1 MLPNFGT
8 ILKGWSRVWG
18 NEYHVIFSA
27 KLKNMIST
35 ETRSAASIVGIEKT
49 IELIAKAGFDAFDL
63 SLLSMVKY
71 DWQQKVA
78 LPSDDPFAGK
88 DYLAHA
94 RKLKQIARDNGI
106 VCNQSHAPY
115 PSYCKEIRDSFYRAI
130 EITAEVGGEICVIHP
145 DNFKSVEEN
154 AELYFPLLDF
164 AKQHNVKIAAE
175 NMWTWVRGKGTVP
188 AACSD
193 GKDFLAHL
201 RAVNDDFLVAC
212 LDIGHAE
219 MTGLNTSACTMIDEL
234 GDHLKCI
241 HLHDNDFLNDS
252 HQIPFSMK
260 IDLESVA
267 KALHRNNYGGYITLE
282 AVSYL
287 KDFQPCDVEKGL
299 CDLAMSAKRFEAM
312 MR

>member
-1 MLPNFGT
+1 
-8 ILKGWSRVWG
+8 
-18 NEYHVIFSA
+18 
-27 KLKNMIST
+27 MIST
-35 ETRSAASIVGIEKT
+35 ETRSAAAKVGIEKA

-63 SLLSMVKY
+63 SMLSMVKY
-71 DWQQKVA
+71 DWQNKVA
-78 LPSDDPFAGK
+78 LLSDDPLAGAN
-88 DYLAHA
+88 YLAHA
-94 RKLKQIARDNGI
+94 RRLKQIGLDNGI

-115 PSYCKEIRDSFYRAI
+115 PTYCKEIRDSFYRAI

-145 DNFKSVEEN
+145 DNYKSAEEN
-154 AELYFPLLDF
+154 AELYFSLLDF
-164 AKQHNVKIAAE
+164 AKQHKVKIAAE

-201 RAVNDDFLVAC
+201 RAVNDDYLVAC

-219 MTGLNTSACTMIDEL
+219 MTGLNTSAVEMIDEL
-234 GDHLKCI
+234 GEHLKCI

-260 IDLESVA
+260 IDLENVA
-267 KALHRNNYGGYITLE
+267 KALHRNGYAGYITLE

-287 KDFQPCDVEKGL
+287 KDFAPEDVEKGIR
-299 CDLAMSAKRFEAM
+299 DLAMSARRFEAM
-312 MR
+312 MK